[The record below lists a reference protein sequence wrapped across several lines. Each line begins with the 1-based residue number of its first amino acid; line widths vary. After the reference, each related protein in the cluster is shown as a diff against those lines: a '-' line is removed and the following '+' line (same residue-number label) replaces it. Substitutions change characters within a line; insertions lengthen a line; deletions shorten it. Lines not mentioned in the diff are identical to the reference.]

1 MAFLEMIV
9 ILLAII
15 MIHEVG
21 HFLLCVS
28 LGIPVKSLLLGIP
41 IPDLAFLPWFLR
53 KLIWKIQPRIQ
64 LGRYP
69 LFISPLLAGGGVVF
83 DERVFWNFP
92 LWKRILV
99 LLAGPAANF
108 LSVAVAGAVVT
119 LSPAGFIGGFA
130 VVGVTAALLIKLAV
144 TIANGTIPLVEVVSQ
159 TVGPVGIVAF
169 GGEMI
174 SSGAVT
180 VYNLFALIS
189 VLVGLFNLLP
199 IPALDGGQIVTETLV
214 SLGVPRRWVQVMTIV
229 SLVLLLG
236 LFIVITARDI
246 ANLF

>member
-1 MAFLEMIV
+1 MAFLETIV
-9 ILLAII
+9 ILLVII
-15 MIHEVG
+15 VIHEAG

-41 IPDLAFLPWFLR
+41 IPDLTFLPWFLR

-83 DERVFWNFP
+83 DERVFWNSP

-108 LSVAVAGAVVT
+108 LSVVVAGAVVT

-144 TIANGTIPLVEVVSQ
+144 AIANGTIPLAEVVSQ
-159 TVGPVGIVAF
+159 TVGPVGLVAF

-174 SSGAVT
+174 SSGAAT
-180 VYNLFALIS
+180 VYSLFALMS
-189 VLVGLFNLLP
+189 VLVGLTNLLP
-199 IPALDGGQIVTETLV
+199 IPALDGGQIATETLV
-214 SLGVPRRWVQVMTIV
+214 SLGLPRLWARILTGIFLILLFVLIALITVRDV
-229 SLVLLLG
+229 S
-236 LFIVITARDI
+236 
-246 ANLF
+246 NLF